1 MGKTYRKVKA
11 DSDSI
16 SLLGSPHNR
25 GFARTKKRHSH
36 HSIRSQNKK
45 KDINEDNI
53 QTHFTHKKVNEYST
67 SYFDH
72 KKIDKIGN
80 IPNISWINLD
90 NRDDFDKW
98 TKEDGNI
105 FQTIDKK
112 LDDIKNSSKEPQCR
126 SCYANSKE
134 RYLKYTKK
142 QLERRGKIGLFK
154 GRHHDTLKEQT
165 FYD

>member
-11 DSDSI
+11 LSDSV
-16 SLLGSPHNR
+16 SMFGSPHNR
-25 GFARTKKRHSH
+25 GLARTKKRHSH
-36 HSIRSQNKK
+36 HSIRCQNKNK
-45 KDINEDNI
+45 NINEDNI
-53 QTHFTHKKVNEYST
+53 QTHFTHKKVNE
-67 SYFDH
+67 F
-72 KKIDKIGN
+72 KVIDNKIGN
-80 IPNISWINLD
+80 IPNISWINID
-90 NRDDFDKW
+90 DRTDFDKW

-112 LDDIKNSSKEPQCR
+112 IDEIKNSSEPTQYR
-126 SCYANSKE
+126 SCYANIKE